1 MLAFH
6 HHQPPQ
12 PAAASSTI
20 ANRTRIDYLTAV
32 RFPHPVGA
40 PYPARPTGKSPLT
53 DHDLWIFAYGSL
65 LWRPGFTPAERRRAR
80 LAGYRRRFCMTSV
93 HYRGTPERP
102 GLVLALDACDGAEC
116 EGLAY
121 RVEAPHAAEVTAYLR
136 ERELVSYAYD
146 ERFLPVT
153 LDDGTSVDALAY
165 VTNPEHPQY
174 CGHLAPD
181 EQAGIIATAAGPR
194 GRNIDYLLQTEAA
207 LHALGIDDPDLGAL
221 SALVRQRIEAPL
233 A

>member
-1 MLAFH
+1 M
-6 HHQPPQ
+6 
-12 PAAASSTI
+12 
-20 ANRTRIDYLTAV
+20 
-32 RFPHPVGA
+32 
-40 PYPARPTGKSPLT
+40 T
-53 DHDLWIFAYGSL
+53 DRDLWIFAYGSL

-121 RVEAPHAAEVTAYLR
+121 RVEATQAEAVHAYLR

-146 ERFLPVT
+146 ERFLAVR
-153 LDDGTSVDALAY
+153 LDDGSEVAALAY
-165 VTNPEHPQY
+165 VTNPGHPQY
-174 CGHLAPD
+174 CGHLGLD
-181 EQAGIIATAAGPR
+181 EQAGIIAAAIGPM
-194 GRNIDYLLQTEAA
+194 GPNVEYLLQTEAS
-207 LHALGIDDPDLGAL
+207 LHALGIDDPDLGTL
-221 SALVRQRIEAPL
+221 SALVRQRLEARP